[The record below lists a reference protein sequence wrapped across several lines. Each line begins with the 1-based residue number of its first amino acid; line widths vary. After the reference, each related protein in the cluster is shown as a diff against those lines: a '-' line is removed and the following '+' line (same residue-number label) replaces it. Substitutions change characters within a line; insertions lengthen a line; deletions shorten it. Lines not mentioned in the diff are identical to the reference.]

1 MKRDEMEESQ
11 GQQQISPLQVAS
23 RMGSKRSAMNYSPWS
38 RYGNK
43 AGTES
48 RFTKVGRNRDESRF

>member
-1 MKRDEMEESQ
+1 MEESQ
-11 GQQQISPLQVAS
+11 GQQQISHLQVAS
-23 RMGSKRSAMNYSPWS
+23 SMGSKRSAMNYSPWS